1 MECNENKCET
11 TKQSSCNTKKS
22 CCSSGCPMTDGIFK
36 LAEDAWSELMVEK
49 MKDQFEKL
57 MGPKMDKVAS
67 AGVKASITFWENKMK
82 SKGEMHKEFENIK
95 QSFMG

>member
-11 TKQSSCNTKKS
+11 GKKSSCQTKKS
-22 CCSSGCPMTDGIFK
+22 CCSSGCPMTDGIIQ
-36 LAEDAWSELMVEK
+36 LAEESWSCLMKEK
-49 MKDQFEKL
+49 MN
-57 MGPKMDKVAS
+57 KVAE

-95 QSFMG
+95 RSFMGN